1 MTDAPPTGPVAD
13 TAGEKN
19 DTPRLVLDGF
29 EGPLERLLALARAE
43 RIDLAG
49 LPLQALLDQL
59 IAALGRAAPLARKA
73 DWLVMA
79 AWLLLLRSR
88 LSLPP
93 DAPGQP
99 DAARAAEDLRARLID
114 LGEIRAL
121 AAWLDRRPQPGRD
134 FFCRGQPEGVAV
146 SPAPAPE
153 IDVIE
158 FLWAAMALFDDDPP
172 AIGTAARPPPPTLDP
187 PWLDPPWLDPRFLAL
202 HSIADARARIAR
214 LLAAAPE
221 GCKLAALLPDAAGT
235 EPKIPSERRLRSAWS
250 SIFIASL
257 ELARDGAVVLSQDG
271 FAAPIHVAAT
281 TYSR

>member
-1 MTDAPPTGPVAD
+1 MTDPAIID
-13 TAGEKN
+13 TAEHE
-19 DTPRLVLDGF
+19 DTPRLVLEGF

-49 LPLQALLDQL
+49 LPLRALLDQL

-99 DAARAAEDLRARLID
+99 DAARAAEDLRARLIQ
-114 LGEIRAL
+114 LRAARAL
-121 AAWLDRRPQPGRD
+121 AEWLDRRPQPGRD
-134 FFCRGQPEGVAV
+134 VFCRGQPEGVGSSV
-146 SPAPAPE
+146 TPAPE

-158 FLWAAMALFDDDPP
+158 FLWAAMALFDDDLP
-172 AIGTAARPPPPTLDP
+172 ATDTAARPP
-187 PWLDPPWLDPRFLAL
+187 PPWLDPRFLAL

-221 GCKLAALLPDAAGT
+221 GCPLAALLPDVADTG
-235 EPKIPSERRLRSAWS
+235 PKIPPGPRRRSAWS
-250 SIFIASL
+250 STFVASL
-257 ELARDGAVVLSQDG
+257 ELARDGAIVLTQDG

-281 TYSR
+281 MHSR

>member
-1 MTDAPPTGPVAD
+1 MTDPAIID
-13 TAGEKN
+13 TAEHE
-19 DTPRLVLDGF
+19 DTPRLVLEGF

-49 LPLQALLDQL
+49 LPLRALLDQL

-99 DAARAAEDLRARLID
+99 HAARAAEDLRARLID
-114 LGEIRAL
+114 LRAARAL
-121 AAWLDRRPQPGRD
+121 AEWLDRRPQPGRD
-134 FFCRGQPEGVAV
+134 VFCRGQPEGVGSSV
-146 SPAPAPE
+146 TPAPE

-158 FLWAAMALFDDDPP
+158 FLWAAMALFDDDLP
-172 AIGTAARPPPPTLDP
+172 AIDTAARPPPP
-187 PWLDPPWLDPRFLAL
+187 WLDPRYLAL
-202 HSIADARARIAR
+202 HSIADARARIFR

-221 GCKLAALLPDAAGT
+221 GCALAALLPDFPPA
-235 EPKIPSERRLRSAWS
+235 EPESGQKNPPGPRRRSAWS
-250 SIFIASL
+250 STFVASL
-257 ELARDGAVVLSQDG
+257 ELARDGAIVLTQDG

-281 TYSR
+281 MRSQ